1 MTEKTQKS
9 LPKRPPRWPDPVPID
24 PENISPIAADPAPWW
39 WPWYDP
45 APPWWWDQLE
55 VADKAKVAAAQ
66 LAYKRSELKAKLAY
80 IDKLMEV
87 LK

>member
-1 MTEKTQKS
+1 
-9 LPKRPPRWPDPVPID
+9 VV
-24 PENISPIAADPAPWW
+24 ADPAPWW
-39 WPWYDP
+39 WHCPWYDP

-55 VADKAKVAAAQ
+55 VAGKARVAGAQ
-66 LAYKRSELKAKLAY
+66 FAYKRAELQAKLAY